1 MVEPRQL
8 TRLANDWYLTG
19 YYHLR
24 QATRVFRLARI
35 EHATVLDCTFDP
47 AEHLVDQPSECTSEP
62 LFVQVLFHPEIARSV
77 REPLQAMLLE
87 QAETAEGVHMT
98 LLAQSDQ
105 DIVRWL
111 LSWGGDARVVE
122 PVWLQAL
129 LSSHAEQMLRN
140 YRNG

>member
-1 MVEPRQL
+1 V
-8 TRLANDWYLTG
+8 
-19 YYHLR
+19 
-24 QATRVFRLARI
+24 
-35 EHATVLDCTFDP
+35 TVLDRTFDP
-47 AEHLVDQPSECTSEP
+47 AEHRVDQAGQCTSEL
-62 LFVQVLFHPEIARSV
+62 LFVQVLFRPEIARSV

-87 QAETAEGVHMT
+87 QEETAEGMHMT

-122 PVWLQAL
+122 RIWLQAL
-129 LSSHAEQMLRN
+129 LINHAEQMLRN